1 MAGIEA
7 IAISDLNEIMQQNQ
21 NERTVSG
28 TTVMSFD
35 ENGPAP
41 LCENIS
47 PVFAE
52 AARDSCLDMG
62 RDMNNNHIPVQA
74 M

>member
-7 IAISDLNEIMQQNQ
+7 IALSDLNDIMQQNQ
-21 NERTVSG
+21 NDRTVSG
-28 TTVMSFD
+28 TTVMKFGA
-35 ENGPAP
+35 EGPEP

-52 AARDSCLDMG
+52 AARDPSLDVSHTRTLDADTLSM
-62 RDMNNNHIPVQA
+62 
-74 M
+74 